1 MATTPAMSLGSRAV
15 APGALRGRR
24 DARKVRIGYGPVRA
38 ETSPRDGA
46 RARVVRGRAAARSPA
61 RSVVTRAVVNSAVMN
76 LPGMGADGQT
86 WDPLGLGR
94 RAIGWETG
102 DNARDADDA
111 VAESG
116 SIMSLSRGRA
126 VNALSGSSNK
136 GDEDFFGN
144 FMGGNLPGKIGTI
157 LALLIVSRVGTYIPI
172 SGVDR
177 AAFAESLAGGGGVLG
192 YVDTLTGGSISKL
205 GIFSLGIVPY
215 INSSI
220 IFQVRRAAL
229 FCHRFF
235 LSSRLSAVRRFRT
248 PRVPDVARFSRGA
261 FAFAAMNRP
270 FRSRSIEVR
279 RVRTRRAM
287 KRTRKLS
294 RERAN
299 ARTREREPL
308 RARPFGLF
316 VARARRSRAEALETR
331 AKTSLRAARFTV

>member
-24 DARKVRIGYGPVRA
+24 DARNVRIGYGPVRA

-61 RSVVTRAVVNSAVMN
+61 RSVMTRAVVNSAVMN

-102 DNARDADDA
+102 DDARDADDA

-157 LALLIVSRVGTYIPI
+157 LALLVVSRVGTYIPI

-205 GIFSLGIVPY
+205 GIFSLGIMPY

-229 FCHRFF
+229 FCHRSF
-235 LSSRLSAVRRFRT
+235 SSPRLSAVRRFRT
-248 PRVPDVARFSRGA
+248 RRVRAASRV
-261 FAFAAMNRP
+261 FLAA
-270 FRSRSIEVR
+270 RSRSR
-279 RVRTRRAM
+279 R
-287 KRTRKLS
+287 
-294 RERAN
+294 
-299 ARTREREPL
+299 
-308 RARPFGLF
+308 
-316 VARARRSRAEALETR
+316 
-331 AKTSLRAARFTV
+331 

>member
-15 APGALRGRR
+15 APGARRGRR
-24 DARKVRIGYGPVRA
+24 DARNVRIGYGPVRA

-61 RSVVTRAVVNSAVMN
+61 RSVMTRAVVNSAVMN

-102 DNARDADDA
+102 DDARDADDA

-157 LALLIVSRVGTYIPI
+157 LALLVVSRVGTYIPI

-229 FCHRFF
+229 FCHRSFS
-235 LSSRLSAVRRFRT
+235 SSRLSAVRRFRT
-248 PRVPDVARFSRGA
+248 RRVPGVARFSRGA

-299 ARTREREPL
+299 ARTRTPP
-308 RARPFGLF
+308 RASVRSF
-316 VARARRSRAEALETR
+316 RRSRGEALETR

>member
-126 VNALSGSSNK
+126 VNALSGPSKK

-157 LALLIVSRVGTYIPI
+157 LALLVVSRVGTYIPI

-177 AAFAESLAGGGGVLG
+177 AALCV
-192 YVDTLTGGSISKL
+192 
-205 GIFSLGIVPY
+205 
-215 INSSI
+215 
-220 IFQVRRAAL
+220 
-229 FCHRFF
+229 
-235 LSSRLSAVRRFRT
+235 
-248 PRVPDVARFSRGA
+248 
-261 FAFAAMNRP
+261 
-270 FRSRSIEVR
+270 
-279 RVRTRRAM
+279 
-287 KRTRKLS
+287 
-294 RERAN
+294 
-299 ARTREREPL
+299 
-308 RARPFGLF
+308 
-316 VARARRSRAEALETR
+316 
-331 AKTSLRAARFTV
+331 

>member
-1 MATTPAMSLGSRAV
+1 
-15 APGALRGRR
+15 
-24 DARKVRIGYGPVRA
+24 
-38 ETSPRDGA
+38 
-46 RARVVRGRAAARSPA
+46 
-61 RSVVTRAVVNSAVMN
+61 
-76 LPGMGADGQT
+76 
-86 WDPLGLGR
+86 
-94 RAIGWETG
+94 
-102 DNARDADDA
+102 
-111 VAESG
+111 
-116 SIMSLSRGRA
+116 
-126 VNALSGSSNK
+126 
-136 GDEDFFGN
+136 
-144 FMGGNLPGKIGTI
+144 MGGNLPGKIGTI
-157 LALLIVSRVGTYIPI
+157 LALLVVSRVGTYIPI

-177 AAFAESLAGGGGVLG
+177 AAFAESLAGGGVLG

-229 FCHRFF
+229 FCHRSFP
-235 LSSRLSAVRRFRT
+235 SSRLSAVRRFRT
-248 PRVPDVARFSRGA
+248 RRAPAASRVFSRA

-299 ARTREREPL
+299 ARTRTPPS

-316 VARARRSRAEALETR
+316 VARAPRLWKRARKPHSAQRASPSDLSKNKNQTPSRSSSRPCSPA
-331 AKTSLRAARFTV
+331 

>member
-1 MATTPAMSLGSRAV
+1 
-15 APGALRGRR
+15 
-24 DARKVRIGYGPVRA
+24 
-38 ETSPRDGA
+38 
-46 RARVVRGRAAARSPA
+46 
-61 RSVVTRAVVNSAVMN
+61 
-76 LPGMGADGQT
+76 MGD
-86 WDPLGLGR
+86 
-94 RAIGWETG
+94 G

-111 VAESG
+111 AAESG

-126 VNALSGSSNK
+126 VNALSGSSKK

-229 FCHRFF
+229 FVIAS
-235 LSSRLSAVRRFRT
+235 L
-248 PRVPDVARFSRGA
+248 RGA
-261 FAFAAMNRP
+261 TVPNVPRSGRRAF
-270 FRSRSIEVR
+270 FSR
-279 RVRTRRAM
+279 RVRVRGDEST
-287 KRTRKLS
+287 
-294 RERAN
+294 
-299 ARTREREPL
+299 
-308 RARPFGLF
+308 F
-316 VARARRSRAEALETR
+316 
-331 AKTSLRAARFTV
+331 

>member
-24 DARKVRIGYGPVRA
+24 DARNVRIGYGPVRA

-61 RSVVTRAVVNSAVMN
+61 RSVMTRAVVNSAVMN

-102 DNARDADDA
+102 DDARDADDA

-157 LALLIVSRVGTYIPI
+157 LALLVVSRVGTYIPI
-172 SGVDR
+172 SGVDL
-177 AAFAESLAGGGGVLG
+177 SL
-192 YVDTLTGGSISKL
+192 IH
-205 GIFSLGIVPY
+205 I
-215 INSSI
+215 
-220 IFQVRRAAL
+220 
-229 FCHRFF
+229 
-235 LSSRLSAVRRFRT
+235 
-248 PRVPDVARFSRGA
+248 
-261 FAFAAMNRP
+261 
-270 FRSRSIEVR
+270 
-279 RVRTRRAM
+279 
-287 KRTRKLS
+287 
-294 RERAN
+294 
-299 ARTREREPL
+299 
-308 RARPFGLF
+308 
-316 VARARRSRAEALETR
+316 
-331 AKTSLRAARFTV
+331 

>member
-1 MATTPAMSLGSRAV
+1 
-15 APGALRGRR
+15 
-24 DARKVRIGYGPVRA
+24 
-38 ETSPRDGA
+38 
-46 RARVVRGRAAARSPA
+46 
-61 RSVVTRAVVNSAVMN
+61 VTRAVVNSAVMN

-126 VNALSGSSNK
+126 VNALSGPSKK

-157 LALLIVSRVGTYIPI
+157 LALLVVSRVGTYIPI

-229 FCHRFF
+229 FRHRFF

-279 RVRTRRAM
+279 RVRAV
-287 KRTRKLS
+287 
-294 RERAN
+294 
-299 ARTREREPL
+299 P
-308 RARPFGLF
+308 
-316 VARARRSRAEALETR
+316 
-331 AKTSLRAARFTV
+331 